1 MLKTLMPS
9 RWSFDRT
16 FRYIEWI
23 ILGMAVLRIF
33 ISNDISGFW
42 QSGTKIVPFVIVFI
56 LMSFIYPLGYSLRL
70 KFAYVL
76 TGLLL
81 ALVTMWLD
89 LNCEILFYLYIA
101 KACFLLDKS
110 WLISVMI
117 LSGCGQFFIVSV
129 KIQEMLAIC
138 ATTLPTPATNL
149 CDKSLNSYSFLTYLS
164 EFIPIFCFI
173 WFLSRMAISEQHS
186 RQQAEALSQEIEV
199 LAATVERT
207 RIAREIHDTL
217 GHCLTN
223 LQMQLAVAQ
232 EFKHRDLALVFESID
247 SAQELTDGCIEDVSH
262 ALRAMRQDNF
272 DFNGTVAELVE
283 KNAYSYNLSIHNQIN
298 LPELPLA
305 VGHHLYSILREGLT
319 NIRKHSGASIV
330 KLSGWIENRH
340 IVIFIEDNG
349 CGFNPHQIS
358 NGLGLTGMAE
368 RVEILG
374 GKLKINSNLDQ
385 GTSIQVTIPPLT
397 S

>member
-1 MLKTLMPS
+1 MSILKTLMPN
-9 RWSFDRT
+9 RWSFDRA

-33 ISNDISGFW
+33 LNSEGLW
-42 QSGTKIVPFVIVFI
+42 QSGAKIVPFVIIFI

-76 TGLLL
+76 TGLIL
-81 ALVTMWLD
+81 ALVTMRLD
-89 LNCEILFYLYIA
+89 LNFDILFYLYIA
-101 KACFLLDKS
+101 KACFLLDRY
-110 WLISVMI
+110 WLMSVMI
-117 LSGCGQFFIVSV
+117 LSGSGQFLILSV
-129 KIQEMLAIC
+129 KVKEMLAEC
-138 ATTLPTPATNL
+138 AKLFTEATNL
-149 CDKSLNSYSFLTYLS
+149 CDKPLTNYSFLTYLS
-164 EFIPIFCFI
+164 EFIPILCFI
-173 WFLSRMAISEQHS
+173 WLLSRMAISEQQS

-223 LQMQLAVAQ
+223 IQMQLAVAQ

-262 ALRAMRQDNF
+262 ALRAMRQHNF

-283 KNAYSYNLSIHNQIN
+283 KNAHSYNLSIHNQIN

-358 NGLGLTGMAE
+358 NGLGLTGIAE

-374 GKLKINSNLDQ
+374 GKLRINSDIAQ
-385 GTSIQVTIPPLT
+385 GTSIQVTIPSAT